1 MEPTYR
7 NKSKQSER
15 WMSDCFNVLRG
26 KLTEIER
33 KRCEEEYDRLRER
46 DREWNKVLEMKL
58 KEKKELEATLR
69 EHISAMEK
77 KLKEEEELEATLHG
91 RISELE
97 KKLKEEEELEA
108 TLRGRIKELENKE
121 EKKDF
126 YREKLQSEDS
136 GKTKKLVV
144 AMTVVVGTMVAG
156 WWFLK

>member
-69 EHISAMEK
+69 GHISAM
-77 KLKEEEELEATLHG
+77 
-91 RISELE
+91 E